1 MSAGALVLNRG
12 EYTPMSLTTKIIAL
26 SDENMTSEALAEIL
40 KPAAA
45 LLAADK
51 TVAFPTETVYGLGA
65 NALSDAAIDEI
76 YLAKGRPSDNPLIV
90 HIASLDMLALLA
102 AEVKS
107 YARELMAAFWPGPIT
122 FVFKKTSAVPM
133 KVTGGLDTVAV
144 RMPDHAVA
152 QTLIALSGK
161 PIAAPSANLSGKP
174 SPTTAAHVIE
184 DLDGRVDCIVAGGNT
199 QVGLESTVLDVTG
212 DVPVILRPGKV
223 TQEEIAAVVGACEID
238 PAITGV
244 TIDVSGAAKSPGMKY
259 RHYAPAAH
267 VQVYIG
273 TTTDVIRTFDAEAHR
288 LVLEVAGKIGVLTFS
303 EDLEVL
309 TRLFKTDVL
318 LTDRVEFISA
328 GSAKDLSV
336 YGKVLFEALRDFDER
351 GCDVILVRGVE
362 ETGLGGAIMNRLKK
376 ASEGKVT
383 RI

>member
-1 MSAGALVLNRG
+1 MRVS
-12 EYTPMSLTTKIIAL
+12 TKIISL
-26 SDENMTSEALAEIL
+26 SDENLTPEALAEIL

-45 LLAADK
+45 LLAEDK

-65 NALSDAAIDEI
+65 NALSDDAIDQI
-76 YLAKGRPSDNPLIV
+76 YQAKGRPSDNPLIV
-90 HIASLDMLALLA
+90 HIASLDMLAMLA
-102 AEVKS
+102 EEVKP
-107 YARELMAAFWPGPIT
+107 YARDLMAAFWPGPIT
-122 FVFKKTSAVPM
+122 FVFKKTAAVPM
-133 KVTGGLDTVAV
+133 KVTGGLSTVAV

-184 DLDGRVDCIVAGGNT
+184 DLNGRVDCIVAGGNT
-199 QVGLESTVLDVTG
+199 VVGLESTVLDVTG

-223 TQEEIAAVVGACEID
+223 TQEDIAAVVGLCDID
-238 PAITGV
+238 PAITGAV
-244 TIDVSGAAKSPGMKY
+244 IDVSGAAKSPGMKY

-273 TTTDVIRTFDAEAHR
+273 TTTDVIRTFDAEAHK
-288 LVLEVAGKIGVLTFS
+288 LVEGGAEKVGILTFS

-309 TRLFKTDVL
+309 TRLIKSDVL
-318 LTDRVEFISA
+318 LSGRVEYISA
-328 GSAKDLSV
+328 GSANDLSV

-362 ETGLGGAIMNRLKK
+362 EKGIGGAIMNRLKK

>member
-1 MSAGALVLNRG
+1 MNV
-12 EYTPMSLTTKIIAL
+12 TTKIITIG
-26 SDENMTSEALAEIL
+26 DEKMKPEALAEIL

-65 NALSDAAIDEI
+65 NALSVDAIDQI
-76 YLAKGRPSDNPLIV
+76 YRAKGRPSDNPLIV

-102 AEVKS
+102 EEVKP
-107 YARELMAAFWPGPIT
+107 YARDLMAAFWPGPIT
-122 FVFKKTSAVPM
+122 FVLKKTSAVPM
-133 KVTGGLDTVAV
+133 KVTGGLNTVAV

-184 DLDGRVDCIVAGGNT
+184 DLAGRVNCIVAGGNT
-199 QVGLESTVLDVTG
+199 EVGLESTVLDVTG

-223 TQEEIAAVVGACEID
+223 TQEEIAAVVGICEVD
-238 PAITGV
+238 PAITGA

-259 RHYAPAAH
+259 RHYAPDAH

-288 LVLEVAGKIGVLTFS
+288 LVMEGAGKVGILTFS

-309 TRLFKTDVL
+309 TRLIKTDAL

-362 ETGLGGAIMNRLKK
+362 EMGIGGAIMNRLKK